1 MPKNI
6 ATLTC
11 RIQPYADQIERLE
24 TFLAQKYGQEIRILV
39 QLDNSLDQ
47 GFILQYGADTYDW
60 TTDHL
65 QRQFQMALDQ
75 EGTEAA
81 DGLAYLAKAKD
92 LLVNWQP
99 QVKAEELGQVITVGD
114 GIAKIKG
121 LEHVAYHEIVSFA
134 EGSRGM
140 VVDIQQDQAAA
151 IIFGDDTGIEE
162 GSTVYRSGRE
172 AGIPLSDDVLGRVVN
187 PLGQPID
194 DRGPIKANRYYP
206 VEYSAPSIQ
215 DRAPVSRP
223 LETGILAIDSM
234 FPIGKGQREL
244 IIGDRQ
250 TGKTAIAIDTI
261 LNQKGKNVICIY
273 VSIGQR
279 TSSVARLIDKLRKQ
293 GAMDYTIVVA
303 AFAGDPVA
311 LQYLAPYS
319 GTSVAEYFMKHGRD
333 VLIVYDDL
341 SKHAVAYRSIS
352 LLLERF
358 PGREAYPGDI
368 FYLHSRLLE
377 RSAQLSLAQGG
388 GSLTA
393 LPIVETQS
401 GDISAYIPTNVIS
414 ITDGQ
419 IFLETNLFHAGQ
431 RPAINVGLSV
441 SRVGGAAQSPAMKQ
455 AAGSLRLLLA
465 QYREMEVFTQFSGDL
480 DQASKDQLL
489 MGQGIMQVLR
499 QNHDAP
505 LARSQEVVRLLV
517 SLQGCLKHFA
527 PSLWRSEIDKFLPEL
542 QKEEPIILEKID
554 QTGLLSP
561 QDRARIL
568 ELAASFWQLD
578 PQTIGLD
585 HA

>member
-1 MPKNI
+1 MPKYT
-6 ATLTC
+6 ATLRC
-11 RIQPYADQIERLE
+11 RIQPYTDQVERLE
-24 TFLAQKYGQEIRILV
+24 SFLAQTYGKDIRILV
-39 QLDNSLDQ
+39 QLDSSLDQ
-47 GFILQYGADTYDW
+47 GFVLQYGSDTYDW

-65 QRQFQMALDQ
+65 QRQFQKALDQ
-75 EGTEAA
+75 EGAEAA
-81 DGLAYLAKAKD
+81 DGLAYLAKAKE

-114 GIAKIKG
+114 GIAHIKG
-121 LEHVAYHEIVSFA
+121 LEHVAYQEILIFA
-134 EGSRGM
+134 DGSRGM
-140 VVDIQQDQAAA
+140 VVDIQVEQISA

-172 AGIPLSDDVLGRVVN
+172 AGIPLSDDVLGRVID

-194 DRGPIKANRYYP
+194 GRGPIMASHYYP
-206 VEYSAPSIQ
+206 VEFSAPSIQ

-223 LETGILAIDSM
+223 LETGILAIDAM

-273 VSIGQR
+273 VAIGQR
-279 TSSVARLIDKLRKQ
+279 TSSVARLVDKLQKQ
-293 GAMDYTIVVA
+293 GAMGYTIVVA
-303 AFAGDPVA
+303 AFAGDPAA
-311 LQYLAPYS
+311 LQYIAPYS

-377 RSAQLSLAQGG
+377 RSAQLSLDQGG

-419 IFLETNLFHAGQ
+419 IFLETSLFHAGQ

-441 SRVGGAAQSPAMKQ
+441 SRVGGAAQAPAMKQ

-465 QYREMEVFTQFSGDL
+465 QYREIEVFTQFSGDL
-480 DQASKDQLL
+480 DQASKAQLL

-505 LARSQEVVRLLV
+505 LARSSEVVLLLV
-517 SLQGCLKHFA
+517 SLKGCLKHFD
-527 PSLWRSEIDKFLPEL
+527 PSLWRSEIAKFLPEL
-542 QKEEPIILEKID
+542 YKQEPMILEKID

-561 QDRARIL
+561 QDRSRIL
-568 ELAASFWQLD
+568 ELAAAFWQLD
-578 PQTIGLD
+578 PQEIGCD

>member
-215 DRAPVSRP
+215 DRTPVSRP

>member
-11 RIQPYADQIERLE
+11 RIQPYPDQVERLE
-24 TFLAQKYGQEIRILV
+24 AFLTQRYGKEIRILV
-39 QLDNSLDQ
+39 QQDASLDQ
-47 GFILQYGADTYDW
+47 GFILRYGPDIFDW
-60 TTDHL
+60 TSDHL

-75 EGTEAA
+75 EGAGAA

-114 GIAKIKG
+114 GIAQIQG
-121 LEHVAYHEIVSFA
+121 LEHVAYHEIVTFA

-140 VVDIQQDQAAA
+140 VVDIQKDQVSA

-172 AGIPLSDDVLGRVVN
+172 AGIPLSDEVLGRVID

-194 DRGPIKANRYYP
+194 DRGPIKASRYYP

-293 GAMDYTIVVA
+293 GAMDYTIVLA

-319 GTSVAEYFMKHGRD
+319 GTSIAEYFMKHGRD

-505 LARSQEVVRLLV
+505 LTRSQEVVRLLV

>member
-1 MPKNI
+1 MPKYT
-6 ATLTC
+6 ATLRC
-11 RIQPYADQIERLE
+11 RIQPYTDQVERLE
-24 TFLAQKYGQEIRILV
+24 SFLAQTYGKDIRILV
-39 QLDNSLDQ
+39 QLDSSLDQ
-47 GFILQYGADTYDW
+47 GFVLQYGSDTYDW

-65 QRQFQMALDQ
+65 QRQFQKALDQ
-75 EGTEAA
+75 EGAEAA
-81 DGLAYLAKAKD
+81 DGLAYLAKAKE

-114 GIAKIKG
+114 GIAHIKG
-121 LEHVAYHEIVSFA
+121 LEHVAYQEILIFA
-134 EGSRGM
+134 DGSRGM
-140 VVDIQQDQAAA
+140 VVDIQVEQISA

-172 AGIPLSDDVLGRVVN
+172 AGIPLSDDVLGRVID

-194 DRGPIKANRYYP
+194 GRGPIMASHYYP
-206 VEYSAPSIQ
+206 VEFSAPSIQ

-223 LETGILAIDSM
+223 LETGILAIDAM

-261 LNQKGKNVICIY
+261 LKQKGKNVICIY
-273 VSIGQR
+273 VAIGQR
-279 TSSVARLIDKLRKQ
+279 TSSVARLVDKLQKQ
-293 GAMDYTIVVA
+293 GAMGYTIVVA
-303 AFAGDPVA
+303 AFAGDPAA
-311 LQYLAPYS
+311 LQYIAPYS

-377 RSAQLSLAQGG
+377 RSAQLSLDQGG

-419 IFLETNLFHAGQ
+419 IFLETSLFHAGQ

-441 SRVGGAAQSPAMKQ
+441 SRVGGAAQAPAMKQ

-465 QYREMEVFTQFSGDL
+465 QYREIEVFTQFSGDL
-480 DQASKDQLL
+480 DQASKAQLL

-505 LARSQEVVRLLV
+505 LARSSEVVLLLV
-517 SLQGCLKHFA
+517 SLKGCLKHFD
-527 PSLWRSEIDKFLPEL
+527 PSLWRSEIAKFLPEL
-542 QKEEPIILEKID
+542 YKQEPMILEKID

-561 QDRARIL
+561 QDRSRIL
-568 ELAASFWQLD
+568 ELAAAFWQLD
-578 PQTIGLD
+578 PQEIGCD

>member
-24 TFLAQKYGQEIRILV
+24 AFLAQKYGQEIRILV
-39 QLDNSLDQ
+39 QLDSSLDQ

-75 EGTEAA
+75 EGAEAA

-172 AGIPLSDDVLGRVVN
+172 AGIPLSDDVLGRVMN

-293 GAMDYTIVVA
+293 GAMDYTIVLA

-319 GTSVAEYFMKHGRD
+319 GTSIAEYFMKHGRD

>member
-293 GAMDYTIVVA
+293 GAMDYTIVLA

>member
-172 AGIPLSDDVLGRVVN
+172 AGIPLSDDVLCRVVN

>member
-24 TFLAQKYGQEIRILV
+24 AFLAQKYGQEIRILV
-39 QLDNSLDQ
+39 QLDSSLDQ

-60 TTDHL
+60 TTNHL

-75 EGTEAA
+75 EGAEAA

-121 LEHVAYHEIVSFA
+121 LDHVAYHEIVSFA

-172 AGIPLSDDVLGRVVN
+172 AGIPLSDDVLGRVMN

-293 GAMDYTIVVA
+293 GAMDYTIVLA

-319 GTSVAEYFMKHGRD
+319 GTSIAEYFMKHGRD